1 MVIHK
6 DFWKGRKVLIT
17 GHTGF
22 KGSWLC
28 LWLNSMGANVY
39 GIGLSP
45 LTDHSIYK
53 YARIADIVDSNISD
67 IRNFD
72 KIKELFDQINP
83 EIVFH
88 MAAQPLVRHS
98 YSNPIETYET
108 NILGTVNILEASRNC
123 ESLKAIVNI
132 TSDKCYENLEIER
145 GYKENEP
152 MGGHDPY
159 SSSKACAEL
168 VSAAYRLSFLKKE
181 GKSMATAR
189 AGNVIGGGDWAKDRL
204 IPDVLNALEASE
216 DIQIRNPDA
225 VRPWQH
231 VLEPLSGYIILAEK
245 LFLEGNKYAEGWNF
259 GPNEDDAKSVSWIVD
274 HLCKNWGQN
283 SKWIKQAGE
292 HPHEAKHL
300 KLDISKAKEYLNWNP
315 SWTIQDALFNVIDW
329 HKAFLQKEDMQ
340 LKSIEHINK
349 YSDLISKDLD

>member
-67 IRNFD
+67 IRNFN

-98 YSNPIETYET
+98 YSCLLY
-108 NILGTVNILEASRNC
+108 
-123 ESLKAIVNI
+123 
-132 TSDKCYENLEIER
+132 TSD
-145 GYKENEP
+145 
-152 MGGHDPY
+152 
-159 SSSKACAEL
+159 
-168 VSAAYRLSFLKKE
+168 AADE
-181 GKSMATAR
+181 
-189 AGNVIGGGDWAKDRL
+189 
-204 IPDVLNALEASE
+204 
-216 DIQIRNPDA
+216 
-225 VRPWQH
+225 
-231 VLEPLSGYIILAEK
+231 
-245 LFLEGNKYAEGWNF
+245 
-259 GPNEDDAKSVSWIVD
+259 
-274 HLCKNWGQN
+274 
-283 SKWIKQAGE
+283 
-292 HPHEAKHL
+292 
-300 KLDISKAKEYLNWNP
+300 
-315 SWTIQDALFNVIDW
+315 
-329 HKAFLQKEDMQ
+329 
-340 LKSIEHINK
+340 
-349 YSDLISKDLD
+349 

>member
-45 LTDHSIYK
+45 LTEHSIYK
-53 YARIADIVDSNISD
+53 YARIADIVESNILD
-67 IRNFD
+67 IRDF
-72 KIKELFDQINP
+72 KKTQELFDQINP
-83 EIVFH
+83 DIVFH
-88 MAAQPLVRHS
+88 MAAQPLVRYS

-145 GYKENEP
+145 GYKEHEP

-168 VSAAYRLSFLKKE
+168 VSAAYRLSFLKEE
-181 GKSMATAR
+181 GIAMATAR

-204 IPDVLNALEASE
+204 IPDVLHALEASE
-216 DIQIRNPDA
+216 DVQIRNPDA

-231 VLEPLSGYIILAEK
+231 VLEPLSGYLLLAEK
-245 LFLEGNKYAEGWNF
+245 LVKDGKIFAEAWNF
-259 GPNEDDAKSVSWIVD
+259 GPEQSCAKKVSWVLDRLSKKFIDAKWEID
-274 HLCKNWGQN
+274 NTKH
-283 SKWIKQAGE
+283 
-292 HPHEAKHL
+292 HHETGIL
-300 KLDISKAKEYLNWNP
+300 KLDISKSKSKLGWLPLWSLETA
-315 SWTIQDALFNVIDW
+315 IDKTAEW
-329 HKAFLQKEDMQ
+329 YKAFEDNSDMEEFSIKQ
-340 LKSIEHINK
+340 IQAYKS
-349 YSDLISKDLD
+349 L